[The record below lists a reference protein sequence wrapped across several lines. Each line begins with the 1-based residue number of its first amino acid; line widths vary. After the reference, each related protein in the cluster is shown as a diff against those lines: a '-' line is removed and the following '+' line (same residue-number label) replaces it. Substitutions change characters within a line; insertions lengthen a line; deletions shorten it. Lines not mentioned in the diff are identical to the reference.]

1 MKSGLGRSPTRKFD
15 GGSSMDTR
23 SMMSKSVISG
33 TKMGGRT
40 SGLRHWLPFTG
51 DTDLNEALRDKVP
64 DLIAGG
70 AF

>member
-1 MKSGLGRSPTRKFD
+1 
-15 GGSSMDTR
+15 MDTR

-33 TKMGGRT
+33 TMMGGRT